1 MKKFL
6 IYKNEFE
13 NQLNKKIRTD
23 KECEYDWSILNA
35 CCNNH
40 DINHEVKPP
49 YSSKSNGV
57 TERKNISLKNMVN
70 AMLISYGAL
79 LNFLGREIMLSA
91 CHIQNRILYKK
102 KTRKTSYGLW
112 RDYKPNLSYL
122 KMWGC
127 LAKVLKTY

>member
-79 LNFLGREIMLSA
+79 LNFSGREIMLSA
-91 CHIQNRILYKK
+91 CHIQNRILHKK
-102 KTRKTSYGLW
+102 KQERHPMGYGGTISQTYCTSKCEG
-112 RDYKPNLSYL
+112 
-122 KMWGC
+122 
-127 LAKVLKTY
+127 A